1 MTATVEESPTL
12 TGPRRWPWVEFA
24 ARRALRF
31 LVSLWVLLT
40 ASFLMI
46 HLIPGDPVRL
56 ALGRSAPLETVLLR
70 RQELGLDEPLLTQ
83 YLDFFKGLFT
93 GDLGVSM
100 ISGLPVAQIIGDR
113 LPASLE
119 LAAAAF
125 VVIVLLSV
133 PIGTLM
139 AIVTRGGR
147 RPRAELTFATST
159 IIVAAVPSFLIA
171 TALITVFAVALG
183 WLPPAGEGELRHLV
197 LPTLAL
203 SIGPIAILSR
213 ILRIELLDVL
223 DKDFVRTARAKRL
236 PNWRIYLKHAL
247 PNASTATLT
256 LGGLILSSLVVGTVL
271 IETVFAWPGLG
282 SSIVSAIQQKDF
294 PLVQAIVLVYG
305 AIVLI
310 VNLIVDVILAVLD
323 PRSIIRGA

>member
-1 MTATVEESPTL
+1 MTAIVEENRKITGSRRSPWL
-12 TGPRRWPWVEFA
+12 EYA
-24 ARRALRF
+24 ARRAVRF
-31 LVSLWVLLT
+31 FVSLWVLLS

-56 ALGRSAPLETVLLR
+56 ALGRSAPIETVLMR
-70 RQELGLDEPLLTQ
+70 RQELGLDDPLLTQ
-83 YLDFFKGLFT
+83 YLNFFKGVFT

-100 ISGLPVAQIIGDR
+100 ISGLPVAQIIGNR

-125 VVIVLLSV
+125 VLILVLSV
-133 PIGTLM
+133 PIGTAM
-139 AIVTRGGR
+139 AILTRGGR
-147 RPRAELTFATST
+147 RPRSELTFATTT
-159 IIVAAVPSFLIA
+159 ITIAAVPTFLTA
-171 TALITVFAVALG
+171 TALITVFAVTLG
-183 WLPPAGEGELRHLV
+183 WLPPAGRGELRHLV

-203 SIGPIAILSR
+203 AVGPIAILSR

-223 DKDFVRTARAKRL
+223 DQDFVRTARAKRL
-236 PNWRIYLKHAL
+236 PSWRIYLKHAL

-310 VNLIVDVILAVLD
+310 VNLIVDVILAILD